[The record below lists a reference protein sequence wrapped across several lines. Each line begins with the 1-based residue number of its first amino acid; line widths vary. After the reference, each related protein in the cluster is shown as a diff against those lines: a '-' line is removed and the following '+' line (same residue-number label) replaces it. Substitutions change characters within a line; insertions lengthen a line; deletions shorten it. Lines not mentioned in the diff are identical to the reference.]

1 MWGLLL
7 CGAFPMPLPPPPIS
21 PSASCKTQPGQHMQT
36 LRWGKEWGFQTSR
49 GAQAFAQD
57 FSEGCCGVGLGVMG
71 MALPTWGAVG
81 TPKVLV

>member
-1 MWGLLL
+1 
-7 CGAFPMPLPPPPIS
+7 
-21 PSASCKTQPGQHMQT
+21 MQT

-81 TPKVLV
+81 TPKVLI